1 MQNIT
6 IGRFEADDTAQG
18 AITPG
23 DKSWQLVID
32 KDGFPHLYVRAPLTI
47 DGEKTSGMVLLDEF
61 LQDGVTVR
69 ELMESEFGEPIPE
82 DQLDAAYAEC
92 MERRGALGVP
102 CPRL

>member
-18 AITPG
+18 AVTPG

-32 KDGFPHLYVRAPLTI
+32 KDGYPHLYVRTPLTLN
-47 DGEKTSGMVLLDEF
+47 GEKTSGMVLLDEF
-61 LQDGVTVR
+61 LPEGVTVR
-69 ELMESEFGEPIPE
+69 SLMQNEYGEPIPE
-82 DQLDAAYAEC
+82 DQLDEAYAEC
-92 MERRGALGVP
+92 MERRGELGVS